1 MSTQISG
8 AAAIETWDERT
19 YREIDDGGKL
29 TQATI
34 RLKYTGDLEGEST
47 SETLMCYAA
56 DDAATYM
63 GFEHFTGR
71 IGTRAGSFVIR
82 ETGTYDGTRARSEGE
97 IVEGSGTGD
106 FVGLRGRHRSVS
118 THADYPNKPFTLEYD
133 LS

>member
-71 IGTRAGSFVIR
+71 IGKRAGSFVIR
-82 ETGTYDGTRARSEGE
+82 ETGTYDGTRARSEGK

-118 THADYPNKPFTLEYD
+118 ISADYPNKPFTLEYD
-133 LS
+133 LG

>member
-19 YREIDDGGKL
+19 YREIDDGRKL

-34 RLKYTGDLEGEST
+34 RLQYTGDLEGEST

-71 IGTRAGSFVIR
+71 IGKRSGSFVIR

-106 FVGLRGRHRSVS
+106 FVGLRGRHSSVS